1 MTGRNTYLSS
11 LRSVPSILRHWH
23 VTRHKSHPVPA
34 HCPEGRT
41 AAQTS
46 SEHQTGPAFR
56 PVLEPPQLPVSPVRV
71 AYAALIPTKAVTHT
85 ELLQGGEVPPSLPF
99 PPGWLYL
106 KRTLIKASEN
116 VRFLEIKY
124 LKALPCRL
132 PHPPSNRLS
141 PRQGNACLKAEPV
154 SVFTSP
160 WPSPLEDLPD
170 HELVL

>member
-1 MTGRNTYLSS
+1 MALARHSAQIPPSARSLPGGSDRSPDLLGASDGPRFPLRPGATSAARLSCSRGVRCSNPDQSSHAHRAAAGR
-11 LRSVPSILRHWH
+11 
-23 VTRHKSHPVPA
+23 K
-34 HCPEGRT
+34 
-41 AAQTS
+41 
-46 SEHQTGPAFR
+46 GPPF
-56 PVLEPPQLPVSPVRV
+56 
-71 AYAALIPTKAVTHT
+71 
-85 ELLQGGEVPPSLPF
+85 PSLPF

-124 LKALPCRL
+124 LKALPCCL